1 MTIPRRKRPGAGES
15 AAFSDLAFLLIIYFI
30 VIAGF
35 NINKG
40 FLLDLPA
47 KDSSRLILKDELLRF
62 RLDGEGRLFLDGLVT
77 GFSEAEKTIRASV
90 ASYPNLALVL
100 EVDPLAPWQSVVS
113 FVELSR
119 NLDVETFS
127 FKMEEASP

>member
-1 MTIPRRKRPGAGES
+1 MKIPRRKRIGAGES

-35 NINKG
+35 TINKG

-47 KDSSRLILKDELLRF
+47 KNSSRLILKDELLRF
-62 RLDGEGRLFLDGLVT
+62 RLDGEGRLFSGGLAT
-77 GFSEAEKTIRASV
+77 ELGEAEETIRA
-90 ASYPNLALVL
+90 AIAAYPNLALVL

-119 NLDVETFS
+119 NLEVETFS

>member
-1 MTIPRRKRPGAGES
+1 MKIKGRKKTGAGES

-62 RLDGEGRLFLDGLVT
+62 HLDGEGRLFIDGLVT
-77 GFSEAEKTIRASV
+77 ELIEAEKTIRAAA

-100 EVDPLAPWQSVVS
+100 EVDPRSPWQSVVS

-127 FKMEEASP
+127 FKMEGASP